1 MRCLITTNRK
11 KGICLFRTPK
21 PNGHSVVYLPSPSFL
36 SAPAAPSPVL
46 DAPPTASSA
55 KGPVRLSMLLAADRQ
70 EGVDAGEIRE
80 ALTTV
85 A

>member
-1 MRCLITTNRK
+1 
-11 KGICLFRTPK
+11 
-21 PNGHSVVYLPSPSFL
+21 VYKQGFPGVHLPSPSFL
-36 SAPAAPSPVL
+36 SAPAAPSPAL
-46 DAPPTASSA
+46 EAPPTARSVN
-55 KGPVRLSMLLAADRQ
+55 GPVRLSMLLAAERQ